1 MRERTSGRLELKNL
15 KLKTGQDLL
24 YYLYNQQLKEESDLV
39 GLLAAAEQYDM
50 PELKALRS

>member
-1 MRERTSGRLELKNL
+1 MRERTSGRIELKNL